1 MMESLHFKVDSP
13 ANFVKLACTI
23 LFERKEELV
32 KEYGSVW
39 HDVFDGKSGD
49 QRFQQFM
56 EELFPDGCTIGE
68 RELNRL
74 TDQAIRFLKTDTVC
88 LDLKAGY
95 DKMRFTFWV
104 YFIPEHKVYPCQ
116 FSLHE
121 ETVIDILVDFFGVNV
136 QKYSVDSLQKFIL
149 GAFQIQSNN
158 TSVRAI
164 ADDSAYIQRTVYY
177 RADGLRR
184 AGK

>member
-74 TDQAIRFLKTDTVC
+74 TDQAIRF
-88 LDLKAGY
+88 
-95 DKMRFTFWV
+95 
-104 YFIPEHKVYPCQ
+104 
-116 FSLHE
+116 
-121 ETVIDILVDFFGVNV
+121 
-136 QKYSVDSLQKFIL
+136 
-149 GAFQIQSNN
+149 
-158 TSVRAI
+158 
-164 ADDSAYIQRTVYY
+164 
-177 RADGLRR
+177 
-184 AGK
+184 